1 LSGCYFVR
9 LSGCYFSGERYTY
22 IVFLGRVPR
31 FSFRCAFPCAGL
43 RKLLGCSVVQLF
55 GRGAVACCSG
65 GIRILFSLG
74 GSPGCGFA
82 KFFRVRGLSGLS
94 FTGEFIL

>member
-1 LSGCYFVR
+1 V
-9 LSGCYFSGERYTY
+9 
-22 IVFLGRVPR
+22 
-31 FSFRCAFPCAGL
+31 GL
-43 RKLLGCSVVQLF
+43 RRLFGLFGLLGCSSVRVVRLC
-55 GRGAVACCSG
+55 GRVDVACCSG

-94 FTGEFIL
+94 FTVKFIL

>member
-1 LSGCYFVR
+1 MCGTCSVVR
-9 LSGCYFSGERYTY
+9 
-22 IVFLGRVPR
+22 
-31 FSFRCAFPCAGL
+31 SFIRS
-43 RKLLGCSVVQLF
+43 GCSVVWARCRCVSF
-55 GRGAVACCSG
+55 G

-94 FTGEFIL
+94 FSGEFIY